1 MGLKVQG
8 LPLWAIRLSGYLNLG
23 TNREFWG
30 LMAQVV
36 SMGPGSLKPSRTL
49 SGFGL
54 RFGNSGLK
62 VWVWKLGFRF

>member
-30 LMAQVV
+30 LIAQN
-36 SMGPGSLKPSRTL
+36 P
-49 SGFGL
+49 F
-54 RFGNSGLK
+54 RFRLK
-62 VWVWKLGFRF
+62 VWEFRA